1 MTRIREAVARCAKAG
16 HGFLPAAVLVLGL
29 LLAAASP
36 SLPPDRPHRP
46 AAPTPPA
53 AAPEPGTAAPPP
65 AAPPDAGEAAPDD
78 ARPRPDFAGR
88 AERVRGLYL
97 TGYTA
102 GNPDR
107 LAALLRL
114 AKEGGLNAMVI
125 DAKDDDG
132 RVTWRSDVPLAAEIG
147 ANSDKIPDIQALI
160 RTLEEND
167 IYPIARVVVFCDPLL
182 SRRRPEWAVRV
193 DGRLWRDRRGLSWTN
208 PYLREVWEYN
218 VEVAKAAAR
227 AGFREIQFDYVRLPE
242 HDLPGF
248 TAGMPL
254 EKRVEAITNFLR
266 YARQE
271 LEPLGVKL
279 SADVFGLTTTV
290 TDDMKIGQDYA
301 AIAAVVDYISPMV
314 YPSHYSPG
322 NYGLPDPEARP
333 YETVYNSMMKAREK
347 TPDLPLERHRPWIQD
362 FSLRHRYGAAEVEA
376 QIRALADA
384 GIRQFLLWN
393 PNNRYTPGVNYRLIE
408 AAAPP
413 PEPHPSSPPEPGTP
427 APAGAQGDAP

>member
-1 MTRIREAVARCAKAG
+1 MADRVNR
-16 HGFLPAAVLVLGL
+16 
-29 LLAAASP
+29 LLA
-36 SLPPDRPHRP
+36 H
-46 AAPTPPA
+46 
-53 AAPEPGTAAPPP
+53 
-65 AAPPDAGEAAPDD
+65 
-78 ARPRPDFAGR
+78 
-88 AERVRGLYL
+88 V
-97 TGYTA
+97 
-102 GNPDR
+102 
-107 LAALLRL
+107 
-114 AKEGGLNAMVI
+114 EGSGLNAMVI
-125 DAKDDDG
+125 DLKDNSG
-132 RVTWRSDVPLAAEIG
+132 TVPYPLPIALLNEIG
-147 ANSDKIPDIQALI
+147 AVRPRIADLPDLVQRLKAQ
-160 RTLEEND
+160 D
-167 IYPIARVVVFCDPLL
+167 IYLIARIVVFQDPALA
-182 SRRRPEWAVRV
+182 RARPEWAIR
-193 DGRLWRDRRGLSWTN
+193 DHQGQPWRDHNGMYWTN
-208 PYLREVWEYN
+208 PYSRDVWEYHLELAEQA
-218 VEVAKAAAR
+218 VKL
-227 AGFREIQFDYVRLPE
+227 GFDEIQFDYVRLPE